1 VTPEDHID
9 GVLAHLADGRVYP
22 DVAPLDTDTP
32 YITYQVAG
40 GEPINF
46 LSGDRPDKQFV
57 RMQVN
62 CWAGADERAE
72 VSELAK
78 LVEDALR
85 SATELQVE
93 VVSGRTST
101 YDEETDSRGTMQ
113 DFMLFC

>member
-1 VTPEDHID
+1 MTAEDHID

-22 DVAPLDTDTP
+22 DVAPLGTDTP
-32 YITYQVAG
+32 YITYQVVG

-62 CWAGADERAE
+62 VWSKHRAE
-72 VSELAK
+72 AAEISM

-85 SATELQVE
+85 SATALQVE

>member
-1 VTPEDHID
+1 MTPEEHID

-32 YITYQVAG
+32 YITYQVVG

-62 CWAGADERAE
+62 VWSERRIEA
-72 VSELAK
+72 SEIGK

-85 SATELQVE
+85 FAAALQVE
-93 VVSGRTST
+93 VASGRMAT
-101 YDEETDSRGTMQ
+101 YDEDTKLRGTMQ

>member
-1 VTPEDHID
+1 MTPEEH
-9 GVLAHLADGRVYP
+9 VHSALSNLAGGRIFPDLAEV
-22 DVAPLDTDTP
+22 DTPTP
-32 YITYQVAG
+32 YITYQVVG

-46 LSGDRPDKQFV
+46 LSGERPDKQFV

-62 CWAGADERAE
+62 VWSDRRAE
-72 VSELAK
+72 AAEISM

-85 SATELQVE
+85 SATALQVE

-101 YDEETDSRGTMQ
+101 YDEETDSRGPMQ

>member
-1 VTPEDHID
+1 MTPEDHID

-62 CWAGADERAE
+62 VWSNHRAE
-72 VSELAK
+72 AAK
-78 LVEDALR
+78 IGMLVEDALR
-85 SATELQVE
+85 SATALQVE

>member
-32 YITYQVAG
+32 YITYQVVG

-46 LSGDRPDKQFV
+46 LSGDRPDKQHV
-57 RMQVN
+57 RIQINV
-62 CWAGADERAE
+62 WSAHRIEA
-72 VSELAK
+72 SEIGM
-78 LVEDALR
+78 LVEDAMR
-85 SATELQVE
+85 SATALQVE
-93 VVSGRTST
+93 VATGRTST

-113 DFMLFC
+113 DFTLFC